1 VWRVVLAGRAVVDDV
16 GVVTVNSPL
25 ASLPR
30 SPVALTAYFPT
41 AEVAVVA

>member
-1 VWRVVLAGRAVVDDV
+1 VWRVVLAGRDVVDEL
-16 GVVTVNSPL
+16 GAVTVNPAL
-25 ASLPR
+25 TSLPR